1 MKEVRRCVECNKE
14 FLATG
19 YNMVCCSAECSKQ
32 RRHHMDKEAKKKY
45 AVVQKIR
52 KRKSTVK
59 NLEEF
64 ANEATQQGITYGQK
78 QTREYAEDVRIS
90 PVPKGY
96 TRIGD
101 RKKVE

>member
-1 MKEVRRCVECNKE
+1 MKEMRRCVVCNKE
-14 FLATG
+14 FLSTR
-19 YNMVCCSAECSKQ
+19 YNMVYCSEECRKKI
-32 RRHHMDKEAKKKY
+32 RRQMDREAKKKY

-59 NLEEF
+59 SLNDF

-78 QTREYAEDVRIS
+78 QTREYAEQVRIS
-90 PVPKGY
+90 PIPKEY

-101 RKKVE
+101 RRKD